1 MRVNAMDVLVNV
13 GAYSEPGDTG
23 RTERLLAWPRRSW
36 DRLTGDTPPC
46 PSAVALNFMAGIEG
60 LPNSDGYC
68 LADGDEDTGQLLV
81 PGDRDYRGRCTV
93 SVCQRINMAADEAVA
108 ITDRMAVRL
117 YEPPD
122 PDSQIMAHASGAMI
136 LTMGQAALQSVV
148 EDYGMAALD
157 TVLATPEAMA
167 ATTLSVMA
175 VGGTLW
181 LCKR

>member
-13 GAYSEPGDTG
+13 EAFAEDAAPG
-23 RTERLLAWPRRSW
+23 RAERVLSWPRRSW

-60 LPNSDGYC
+60 LPNSEGYC
-68 LADGDEDTGQLLV
+68 LAEGDEDTGLLLV
-81 PGDRDYRGRCTV
+81 PGERDYRGRCTV
-93 SVCQRINMAADEAVA
+93 SVCQRVNMAADDTIA
-108 ITDRMAVRL
+108 ITNRMAVRL

-122 PDSQIMAHASGAMI
+122 PDSEIMAHASGAMI
-136 LTMGQAALQSVV
+136 LTMGQAALQSVID
-148 EDYGMAALD
+148 DYGMAALE

-167 ATTLSVMA
+167 ATALSVMA

-181 LCKR
+181 LCNR